1 MSAQFV
7 LISRFPLA
15 AQASESLRTLLKDTE
30 SCRYLFDFEK
40 TELLQLRAFSDR
52 LEFANSF
59 ATLQKDLEQFT
70 EFMVADV
77 QRELVE
83 MVEAPKPVATL
94 LPTNQYIQLR
104 HVEVPPQK
112 FGIYRAWREKTI
124 FGVVRENAEVE
135 TFLAYHSVISTQPGV
150 MFISGFSCEPA
161 VYQAIFSSEKYK
173 EIVRQAGDTYIT
185 GGTNGLYTRLYA
197 RFDL

>member
-15 AQASESLRTLLKDTE
+15 AQAADSLRTLLKDTE

-40 TELLQLRAFSDR
+40 TELLQLRAFSDQ
-52 LEFANSF
+52 LAFTNSF

-83 MVEAPKPVATL
+83 MVEAPKPVASL
-94 LPTNQYIQLR
+94 LPTNNYIQLR

-135 TFLAYHSVISTQPGV
+135 TFLAYHSVVSTQPGV